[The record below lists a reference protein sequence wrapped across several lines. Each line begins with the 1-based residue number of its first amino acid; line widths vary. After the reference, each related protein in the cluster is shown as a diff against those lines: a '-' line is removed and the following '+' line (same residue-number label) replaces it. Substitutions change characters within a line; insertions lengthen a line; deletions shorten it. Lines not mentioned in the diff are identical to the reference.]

1 MVETH
6 GAEERVSPKRRQV
19 LAAAR
24 EVFMESGFERAS
36 CDVIAGRAGVSKA
49 TIYSHFQDKHALFIA
64 SFSEEADAL
73 RVEFLACLSEP
84 GAELHADLCAIG
96 EKLMTISLAPA
107 FVSLYR
113 QTYAEGARFPAIGQ
127 LLYERGAVVVQTMLG
142 TYLEK
147 YAARGELVIDDPR
160 AAAVQ
165 FIGLVQE
172 DLIMR
177 AHLGILA
184 FPATAQVRAAV
195 ERGVTSF
202 IRAHCP
208 QRSRGAARTRHKPL
222 RGVEP

>member
-1 MVETH
+1 MADGE
-6 GAEERVSPKRRQV
+6 APSPKRRQV

-36 CDVIAGRAGVSKA
+36 CDVIAARAGVSKA

-73 RVEFLACLSEP
+73 RGEFLACLSEP
-84 GAELHADLCAIG
+84 GGDLHADLCAIG
-96 EKLMTISLAPA
+96 EKLINISLAPA

-113 QTYAEGARFPAIGQ
+113 QTYAEGGRFPAIGQ

-142 TYLEK
+142 SYLNK
-147 YAARGELVIDDPR
+147 YAARGELLIADPR

-172 DLIMR
+172 DLIVR
-177 AHLGILA
+177 AHLGILVY
-184 FPATAQVRAAV
+184 PAVDQVRAAV

-202 IRAHCP
+202 IRAHRP
-208 QRSRGAARTRHKPL
+208 LRKRTRPAPNLIKH
-222 RGVEP
+222 

>member
-1 MVETH
+1 MADGE
-6 GAEERVSPKRRQV
+6 APSPKRRQV

-36 CDVIAGRAGVSKA
+36 CDVIAARAGVSKA

-73 RVEFLACLSEP
+73 RTEFLACLSEP
-84 GAELHADLCAIG
+84 GSDVHEDLCAVG
-96 EKLMTISLAPA
+96 EKLINISLAPA

-113 QTYAEGARFPAIGQ
+113 QTYAEGGRFPAIGQ
-127 LLYERGAVVVQTMLG
+127 TLYDRGAVVVQGMLG
-142 TYLEK
+142 AYLARF
-147 YAARGELVIDDPR
+147 AARGELLIEDPR
-160 AAAVQ
+160 VAAVQ

-177 AHLGILA
+177 AHLGILVY
-184 FPATAQVRAAV
+184 PATEQVRAAV

-202 IRAHCP
+202 IRAHRP
-208 QRSRGAARTRHKPL
+208 MKKRARPVANVIKH
-222 RGVEP
+222 